1 MTPSLPDILIGQC
14 AALAAPLPPEAGGD
28 YAAGRVG
35 LLVML
40 AALAAQEAER
50 GVAARVWENQALR
63 ALFAEAAPAYDGDLG
78 GRLGPAAA
86 GADGDLSW
94 SALDGANADLRCLLI
109 ALHEAVEERRDV
121 ALDREILALYGRM
134 AHERRL
140 ELPSG
145 LGG

>member
-28 YAAGRVG
+28 YAAGRLG
-35 LLVML
+35 ILIML

-63 ALFAEAAPAYDGDLG
+63 VLFAEAAPAYDGELG

-86 GADGDLSW
+86 GADDDLSW
-94 SALDGANADLRCLLI
+94 SALDRANAHLRRLLI
-109 ALHEAVEERRDV
+109 ALHEVAEDRRDH
-121 ALDREILALYGRM
+121 ALDVEILTLYQRM

-140 ELPSG
+140 DFPSG
-145 LGG
+145 LAG